1 MIKNYPNTNKIRLK
15 IIELLYRA
23 KAGHL
28 GTSMSIIEILTAIYS
43 LVDLEK
49 IKSFRADRSR
59 VIVSKGH
66 GACATYA
73 VMEEF
78 GLIKEKDLL
87 TYHTNNSF
95 LAGHVS
101 HSVSCVEHS
110 TGALGHGPS
119 VALGVAIGLCSK
131 KYQNNPLSFCVCGD
145 GEIQEGSVWEAFM
158 LAGHLKQNNFIVFI
172 DYNKISSIKK
182 TNEVVNL
189 EPLNE
194 KFKSF
199 GFDCYVVDGHNINEM
214 VDVFIKRDQK
224 KPLSIICNTT
234 KGKGISFAEN
244 DPMWHYRTLDDD
256 LYLVAVNE
264 LNSKL
269 SLKN

>member
-1 MIKNYPNTNKIRLK
+1 
-15 IIELLYRA
+15 
-23 KAGHL
+23 
-28 GTSMSIIEILTAIYS
+28 MSIVEILTAIYS
-43 LVDLEK
+43 LIDLEK
-49 IKSFRADRSR
+49 IKKSHPDRSR

-73 VMEEF
+73 VMAEY
-78 GLIKEKDLL
+78 GLIKEKDLV
-87 TYHTNNSF
+87 TYHTNDTF

-119 VALGVAIGLCSK
+119 VALGVAIGLRSK
-131 KYQNNPLSFCVCGD
+131 KYRNNPLSFCVCGD

-172 DYNKISSIKK
+172 DYNKISSIKN

-199 GFDCYVVDGHNINEM
+199 GFDCYTVDGHDIREM
-214 VDVFIKRDQK
+214 VNVFITRDQK

-256 LYLVAVNE
+256 LYLVAVND
-264 LNSKL
+264 
-269 SLKN
+269 LKKILEKK

>member
-1 MIKNYPNTNKIRLK
+1 
-15 IIELLYRA
+15 
-23 KAGHL
+23 
-28 GTSMSIIEILTAIYS
+28 
-43 LVDLEK
+43 
-49 IKSFRADRSR
+49 
-59 VIVSKGH
+59 
-66 GACATYA
+66 
-73 VMEEF
+73 ME
-78 GLIKEKDLL
+78 
-87 TYHTNNSF
+87 N
-95 LAGHVS
+95 
-101 HSVSCVEHS
+101 C

-224 KPLSIICNTT
+224 KPLSIICNTI

>member
-1 MIKNYPNTNKIRLK
+1 
-15 IIELLYRA
+15 
-23 KAGHL
+23 
-28 GTSMSIIEILTAIYS
+28 
-43 LVDLEK
+43 
-49 IKSFRADRSR
+49 
-59 VIVSKGH
+59 
-66 GACATYA
+66 
-73 VMEEF
+73 
-78 GLIKEKDLL
+78 
-87 TYHTNNSF
+87 
-95 LAGHVS
+95 
-101 HSVSCVEHS
+101 
-110 TGALGHGPS
+110 
-119 VALGVAIGLCSK
+119 
-131 KYQNNPLSFCVCGD
+131 
-145 GEIQEGSVWEAFM
+145 M
-158 LAGHLKQNNFIVFI
+158 LAGHLKQSNFIVFI

-264 LNSKL
+264 LSSKL
-269 SLKN
+269 PLKN

>member
-1 MIKNYPNTNKIRLK
+1 MIKNYLDTNKIRLK
-15 IIELLYRA
+15 IIELLYKA
-23 KAGHL
+23 KASHL
-28 GTSMSIIEILTAIYS
+28 GTSMSIVEILATIYS
-43 LVDLEK
+43 LIDLEK
-49 IKSFRADRSR
+49 IKNFHPDRSR

-66 GACATYA
+66 GACGTYA
-73 VMEEF
+73 VMAEC
-78 GLIKEKDLL
+78 GLIEEKDLL
-87 TYHTNNSF
+87 TYHTNNSL

-119 VALGVAIGLCSK
+119 VALGVAIGLSSK

-189 EPLNE
+189 EPLHE

-199 GFDCYVVDGHNINEM
+199 GFDCYVVNGHNISEM
-214 VDVFIKRDQK
+214 INIFTNRDKK

-244 DPMWHYRTLDDD
+244 DPIWHYRTLDDNS
-256 LYLVAVNE
+256 YQVAVNE
-264 LNSKL
+264 LKAKSL
-269 SLKN
+269 LKN